1 MLIIFDHTSTAI
13 RGTLPDTPPAS
24 TRRLLVLLKASGR
37 EGQGAGAGVN
47 GPFWAQM
54 APPRRRINVPLEA
67 KNPATQVKRSAHPD
81 SSRNLPHHNPPNQRS
96 NPPTS
101 CHSAPSTIHLSTA
114 PRRGIKKYT
123 RKSSDT
129 STPWRNGLL
138 PGHSMSDILNEHLG
152 HLEHLHHQN
161 SRRHPTTHRTRAN
174 GPKWTHLD
182 PPFETHLRSKW
193 RKMLHF
199 ESTPFAD
206 RGTTQEQSTCHI
218 ACPRGKPARSFP
230 LRPPQTR
237 HKSTARR
244 SKAHRHQSPRSAAR
258 PLVRR
263 TKSMSFEGEPRLA
276 TRPA

>member
-1 MLIIFDHTSTAI
+1 MTNAPRAIAPPSPTLIPRTNYVTHVPAPRRDNPLSSGHFCSCTRSGAKRAMLIIFDHTSTAI

-129 STPWRNGLL
+129 STPWLDQALPEPTNNDTLTEHQRNLRNRPTSCTEQRTPDSPSPAAILRPNRQSL
-138 PGHSMSDILNEHLG
+138 PGD
-152 HLEHLHHQN
+152 
-161 SRRHPTTHRTRAN
+161 
-174 GPKWTHLD
+174 
-182 PPFETHLRSKW
+182 
-193 RKMLHF
+193 
-199 ESTPFAD
+199 
-206 RGTTQEQSTCHI
+206 
-218 ACPRGKPARSFP
+218 AR
-230 LRPPQTR
+230 
-237 HKSTARR
+237 
-244 SKAHRHQSPRSAAR
+244 
-258 PLVRR
+258 
-263 TKSMSFEGEPRLA
+263 
-276 TRPA
+276 